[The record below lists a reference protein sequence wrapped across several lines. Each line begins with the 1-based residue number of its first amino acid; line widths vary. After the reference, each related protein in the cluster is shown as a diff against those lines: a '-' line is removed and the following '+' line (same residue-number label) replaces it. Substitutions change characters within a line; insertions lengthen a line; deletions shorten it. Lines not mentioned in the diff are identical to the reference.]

1 MARLSSDES
10 FHFELLRL
18 LAHSSHGGADVGEV
32 LAMSAEIIPGDFESF
47 SAVFNKRADRILEQ
61 RKSMTNDISIRD
73 AMFRASTYY
82 RAADFYIH
90 GNWDDSRI
98 MSLWDKQAACFDEAM
113 ARLPFPG
120 YRKELPGP
128 GCNISIIFFPAS
140 NDNEK
145 RPTLILGS
153 GYDGSMEEMYHLHGA
168 AILERG
174 WNVICYDGPGQICT
188 RRYQG
193 VGFTHEWEH
202 VLTPVVDFLETLPTV
217 DMTKL
222 GLMGISMSGL
232 LAARAVAFERR
243 IAAVFS
249 IDGLYNFVD
258 TPVFDPDHGLASFAH
273 IKDFDSAAVLFN
285 NPSIPTTARWALSH
299 GLWAF
304 NVKTPAE
311 YLDKAKMFS
320 LVGIADKIECPVF
333 VACAEDDHFFKGQPE
348 AMRDALGDRAHYH
361 VFTSE
366 DAAGEHCHVGAA
378 RHCNHVLFDWFE
390 KEIIKA

>member
-1 MARLSSDES
+1 MLRLSSDES

-18 LAHSSHGGADVGEV
+18 LAHSSYGGADVGEV
-32 LAMSAEIIPGDFESF
+32 LAMSSEITPGDFESF
-47 SAVFNKRADRILEQ
+47 SAVFNRRADRIFEQ
-61 RKSMTNDISIRD
+61 TKSMTNDISIRD

-90 GNWDDSRI
+90 GNWDDPRI
-98 MSLWDKQAACFDEAM
+98 IPLWDKQTLCFDEAM
-113 ARLPFPG
+113 ARLPVPG

-128 GCNISIIFFPAS
+128 ECNIPIIFFPAS
-140 NDNEK
+140 KDSEK
-145 RPTLILGS
+145 RPTLILGN

-174 WNVICYDGPGQICT
+174 WNVVCYDGPGQICT

-193 VGFTHEWEH
+193 IGFTHEWEK
-202 VLTPVVDFLETLPTV
+202 VLSPVVDFLETIPTV
-217 DMTKL
+217 DITKV
-222 GLMGISMSGL
+222 GVIGFSMCGL
-232 LAARAVAFERR
+232 LAARAAAFEKR
-243 IAAVFS
+243 IAVVFS

-258 TPVFDPDHGLASFAH
+258 TPAFDPSRGFAALTH
-273 IKDFDSAAVLFN
+273 LKDFESAAAMFN
-285 NPSIPTTARWALSH
+285 NLSIPTTARWALSH

-311 YLDKAKMFS
+311 YLEKAKKIS
-320 LVGIADKIECPVF
+320 LVGIEDKIQCPVF
-333 VACAEDDHFFKGQPE
+333 VACAADDHFFKGQPE

-361 VFTSE
+361 VFTGE

-378 RHCNHVLFDWFE
+378 RHCNQVLLDWFE
-390 KEIIKA
+390 EGIVKA